1 MWKKKNEQPE
11 EQDGKQKLFKNLM
24 KSEKKEK
31 PEGQG
36 SKEKLFKNPM
46 KSVET
51 TLISTSVRL
60 EGSIEAEGTL
70 IVEGSVRGTI
80 KCTSLEILENGRV
93 EANIEC
99 ENVTVAGEFEGEMI
113 CSRKLSILRTGKVLG
128 GITYCA
134 LSIESGGLLDGTLSR
149 GKAEDSSILPFYKID
164 HQSQ

>member
-1 MWKKKNEQPE
+1 MWKKKTGKPE
-11 EQDGKQKLFKNLM
+11 E
-24 KSEKKEK
+24 
-31 PEGQG
+31 QG

-46 KSVET
+46 KPVET
-51 TLISTSVRL
+51 TLISASVSL

-80 KCTSLEILENGRV
+80 KCTSLEILEKGRV

-113 CSRKLSILRTGKVLG
+113 CNRKLSILRTGKVLG
-128 GITYCA
+128 GITYSA

-149 GKAEDSSILPFYKID
+149 GKAEGTAILPFYKEGD
-164 HQSQ
+164 SSQ

>member
-1 MWKKKNEQPE
+1 MWKK
-11 EQDGKQKLFKNLM
+11 
-24 KSEKKEK
+24 KKEK
-31 PEGQG
+31 PEEQD
-36 SKEKLFKNPM
+36 SKQKLFSNPM

-51 TLISTSVRL
+51 TLISASVSL

-93 EANIEC
+93 EANIEG
-99 ENVTVAGEFEGEMI
+99 ENVTVSGEFEGEMI

-128 GITYCA
+128 GITYST

-149 GKAEDSSILPFYKID
+149 GKAEDTAILPFYEED
-164 HQSQ
+164 DQSQ

>member
-11 EQDGKQKLFKNLM
+11 EQDGKQKLFKN
-24 KSEKKEK
+24 
-31 PEGQG
+31 
-36 SKEKLFKNPM
+36 PM

-51 TLISTSVRL
+51 TLISASVSL

-93 EANIEC
+93 EANVEG
-99 ENVTVAGEFEGEMI
+99 ENVTVAGEFEGDMI

-128 GITYCA
+128 GITYSA

-149 GKAEDSSILPFYKID
+149 GKAEDNPILPFYKED
-164 HQSQ
+164 DQSQ

>member
-11 EQDGKQKLFKNLM
+11 EQDGKQKLFKN
-24 KSEKKEK
+24 
-31 PEGQG
+31 
-36 SKEKLFKNPM
+36 PM

-51 TLISTSVRL
+51 TLISASVSL

-80 KCTSLEILENGRV
+80 KCTSLEILEKGRV
-93 EANIEC
+93 EANVEG
-99 ENVTVAGEFEGEMI
+99 ENVTVAGEFEGDMI

-128 GITYCA
+128 GITYSA

-149 GKAEDSSILPFYKID
+149 GKAEDSAVLPFYKED
-164 HQSQ
+164 DQSQ

>member
-1 MWKKKNEQPE
+1 MWKKKKE
-11 EQDGKQKLFKNLM
+11 
-24 KSEKKEK
+24 KSE
-31 PEGQG
+31 GQD

-51 TLISTSVRL
+51 TLISASVSL

-93 EANIEC
+93 EANIEG
-99 ENVTVAGEFEGEMI
+99 ENVTVAGEFEGDMI
-113 CSRKLSILRTGKVLG
+113 CSRRLSILRTGKVLG
-128 GITYCA
+128 EITYSVLSIEFHSRVQFCFLCPHA

-149 GKAEDSSILPFYKID
+149 GKAEDTAILSFYKED
-164 HQSQ
+164 DQSQ

>member
-1 MWKKKNEQPE
+1 MWKKKNEKSE
-11 EQDGKQKLFKNLM
+11 EQDSKQ
-24 KSEKKEK
+24 
-31 PEGQG
+31 
-36 SKEKLFKNPM
+36 KLFKNPM

-51 TLISTSVRL
+51 TLISASVSL

-93 EANIEC
+93 EANVEG
-99 ENVTVAGEFEGEMI
+99 ENVTVAGEFEGDMI

-128 GITYCA
+128 GITYSA

-149 GKAEDSSILPFYKID
+149 SKAEDSAVLPFYKED
-164 HQSQ
+164 DQSQ

>member
-1 MWKKKNEQPE
+1 MWKKKT
-11 EQDGKQKLFKNLM
+11 G
-24 KSEKKEK
+24 K

-36 SKEKLFKNPM
+36 SKEKLFSNPM

-51 TLISTSVRL
+51 TLISASVRL

-70 IVEGSVRGTI
+70 IVEGSVRGTVN
-80 KCTSLEILENGRV
+80 CTSLEILENGRV

-99 ENVTVAGEFEGEMI
+99 ESVTVAGEFEGEMI

-128 GITYCA
+128 GITYSA

-149 GKAEDSSILPFYKID
+149 GRAEDTAILPLYKESD
-164 HQSQ
+164 QSQ

>member
-1 MWKKKNEQPE
+1 MWKKKR
-11 EQDGKQKLFKNLM
+11 
-24 KSEKKEK
+24 EK
-31 PEGQG
+31 PEEQG

-51 TLISTSVRL
+51 TLISASVSL

-128 GITYCA
+128 GITYSA

-149 GKAEDSSILPFYKID
+149 GKAEDTAILPFYKEGD
-164 HQSQ
+164 QSQ

>member
-11 EQDGKQKLFKNLM
+11 EQDGKQKLFKN
-24 KSEKKEK
+24 
-31 PEGQG
+31 
-36 SKEKLFKNPM
+36 PM

-51 TLISTSVRL
+51 TLISASVSL

-80 KCTSLEILENGRV
+80 KCTSLEILEKGRV
-93 EANIEC
+93 EANVEG
-99 ENVTVAGEFEGEMI
+99 ENVTVAGEFEGDMI

-128 GITYCA
+128 GITYSA

-149 GKAEDSSILPFYKID
+149 GKAKDTPILPFYKED
-164 HQSQ
+164 DQSQ